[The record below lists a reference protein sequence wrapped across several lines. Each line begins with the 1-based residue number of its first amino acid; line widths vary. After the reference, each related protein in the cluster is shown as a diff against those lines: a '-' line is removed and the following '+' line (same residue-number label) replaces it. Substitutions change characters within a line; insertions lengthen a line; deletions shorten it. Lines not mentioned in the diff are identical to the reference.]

1 MPNLKWSKVKS
12 VPSYSNISKNCL
24 LCLQEKLQIVNF
36 EDQDHLLNKRS
47 ELISK
52 CRHANKYLLRNYK
65 AKYYFHSLM

>member
-65 AKYYFHSLM
+65 TND